1 MRVLRL
7 AIPIILFA
15 VFVVG
20 CIVQADAFS
29 DQNPFSAPDTM
40 QSSDEATAPAP
51 TPTIDKDDYIPTATF
66 EYQEEKD

>member
-15 VFVVG
+15 VFLAG

-29 DQNPFSAPDTM
+29 DQNPYIAPDTL
-40 QSSDEATAPAP
+40 QASDPRPTPVPTATIDQDDSVP
-51 TPTIDKDDYIPTATF
+51 TPTPTF
-66 EYQEEKD
+66 PILRN